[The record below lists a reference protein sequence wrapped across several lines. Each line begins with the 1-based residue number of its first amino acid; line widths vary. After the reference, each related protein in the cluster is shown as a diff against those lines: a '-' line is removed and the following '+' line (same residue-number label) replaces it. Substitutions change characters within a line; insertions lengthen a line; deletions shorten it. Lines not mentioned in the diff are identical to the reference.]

1 MTFEKSLGKKINDA
15 MESGEAP
22 NVIFRM
28 MGEATRFYGEK
39 LNDAFVKIDAADVPY
54 MIAALDTYKR
64 ALINAFDLD
73 GKGELEEA
81 AHCVETLMKPTL
93 HMITTNASITEAAAR
108 ELVRAMRNR
117 EE

>member
-1 MTFEKSLGKKINDA
+1 MFEKSLGEKIDEA
-15 MESGEAP
+15 VESGEAP

-39 LNDAFVKIDAADVPY
+39 LNDAFVKVNTADAPY

-64 ALINAFDLD
+64 ALINALD
-73 GKGELEEA
+73 PDGEGELEEA

-93 HMITTNASITEAAAR
+93 HMIRTDARITETAAR
-108 ELVRAMRNR
+108 ELVRAMRKR
-117 EE
+117 GE